1 MSSGNSSTGTHT
13 NGNFATLG
21 SSPPSAVGGKGRAI
35 PPKAT
40 HEDASVELKTMNSER
55 GAARGSIP
63 LGEDIMQIARIGEFP
78 AMQRLFDEK
87 KFSANHKDEEGIT
100 PLDVRISINF
110 GTFHKCGINS
120 WNIY

>member
-1 MSSGNSSTGTHT
+1 
-13 NGNFATLG
+13 
-21 SSPPSAVGGKGRAI
+21 
-35 PPKAT
+35 
-40 HEDASVELKTMNSER
+40 MNPER

-63 LGEDIMQIARIGEFP
+63 LGEDIMQIARIGEVP

-100 PLDVRISINF
+100 PLHVRISISF